1 MTSKDESGAEQSGKA
16 NLSFII
22 KRICN
27 LMVAINNVGAI
38 HGNIRL
44 DNIIVILDRYN
55 EQIIKVGFT
64 GLEYL
69 AKCDGSS
76 NLIVPD
82 RLDHLPPDVSHQLLK
97 IWKL

>member
-1 MTSKDESGAEQSGKA
+1 M
-16 NLSFII
+16 L
-22 KRICN
+22 
-27 LMVAINNVGAI
+27 VAINNVGAI

-69 AKCDGSS
+69 TKCDDSI
-76 NLIVPD
+76 NLIVPE
-82 RLDHLPPDVSHQLLK
+82 RLDHLPPDVSIQLIK
-97 IWKL
+97 IWKLSGSGKCSSVGSKQ